1 MFESYTEKARRVVFF
16 ARFEASQFGSPEI
29 QTEHLLLG
37 LLREDKALANRLP
50 HPSASMESIRKQIET
65 RTTIREKVPTSVD
78 LPLSLECKRVLAY
91 AAEEAERLS
100 HKHIGTE
107 HLLLGLLREEK
118 CFAAEILYG
127 CGLRLETVRE
137 EMSQLLKEQAVAKPE
152 AVETPLPSEE
162 SMTAKSY
169 GRRSSKSAADTRLL
183 SEFSRDL
190 TQAAVD
196 NRLDPLIG
204 RENELERV
212 AHILCRR
219 TKNNPLLIGEP
230 GVGKSALVKG
240 LAARIASGNVPAPL
254 VDKHILALDL
264 SSMLATARQ
273 SGQFEGRLRTLARE
287 LMEAQNAIIYI
298 EELYALRG
306 TEGLLDAADILKPA
320 LSRGEIQ
327 CIGAA
332 TPADYRQSIEK
343 EPWLERCFQ
352 GVKVPPPSEADAV
365 KILFGIRDRY
375 EKFHSVKYTD
385 LALEC
390 AVYQSNRYL
399 PDRYLPD
406 KAIDLMD
413 EAGACVKLRQSAL
426 PQELADAEKRL
437 KFVVDRLEN
446 ATLAHDLE
454 KADFYSTEERKEREN
469 LRQLREKHHI
479 NESALGTVTPRDIEE
494 LLMRWTGISIEDEA
508 TPPQVF
514 RDTDRVERV
523 YSDLPPLDE
532 LERRYAAHVL
542 KITRGNKAKA
552 AEIMGIA
559 RKTLYSLLGDALK
572 SADE

>member
-1 MFESYTEKARRVVFF
+1 MFERYTEKARRAVFF
-16 ARFEASQFGSPEI
+16 ARFEASQFGSPQIES
-29 QTEHLLLG
+29 EHLLLG
-37 LLREDKALANRLP
+37 LLREDKALVARLP
-50 HPSASMESIRKQIET
+50 ASSASLESIRKQIEA

-91 AAEEAERLS
+91 AEEEAEQLS

-107 HLLLGLLREEK
+107 HMLLGLLREEK
-118 CFAAEILYG
+118 CFAAELLQAYG
-127 CGLRLETVRE
+127 LCLSTIRE
-137 EMSQLLKEQAVAKPE
+137 ELSQLPKEKTAAKP
-152 AVETPLPSEE
+152 VEDALPLVEESATAISYRARGSKRAGTPL
-162 SMTAKSY
+162 
-169 GRRSSKSAADTRLL
+169 L
-183 SEFSRDL
+183 SVFSRDL
-190 TQAAVD
+190 TQAATE

-212 AHILCRR
+212 VHTLCRR
-219 TKNNPLLIGEP
+219 TKNNPVLIGEP
-230 GVGKSALVKG
+230 GVGKAALVRG
-240 LAARIASGNVPAPL
+240 LAGRIASGNVPSPL
-254 VDKHILALDL
+254 VDKRILALDL
-264 SSMLATARQ
+264 SPMLATARQ
-273 SGQFEGRLRTLARE
+273 SGQFEARLRTLVRE
-287 LMEAQNAIIYI
+287 LMEAEHAIIFI

-306 TEGLLDAADILKPA
+306 AEGLLDAADILKPA
-320 LSRGEIQ
+320 LSRGEVQ

-332 TPADYRQSIEK
+332 TPADYRRSVEK

>member
-1 MFESYTEKARRVVFF
+1 MFERYTEKARRAVFF
-16 ARFEASQFGSPEI
+16 ARFEASQFGSPQIE
-29 QTEHLLLG
+29 TEHLLLG
-37 LLREDKALANRLP
+37 LLREDKALVARLP
-50 HPSASMESIRKQIET
+50 ASSASLESIRKQIEA

-78 LPLSLECKRVLAY
+78 LPLSPECKRVLAY
-91 AAEEAERLS
+91 AEEEAEQLS

-107 HLLLGLLREEK
+107 HMLLGLLREEK
-118 CFAAEILYG
+118 CFAAELLQAYG
-127 CGLRLETVRE
+127 LCLSTIRE
-137 EMSQLLKEQAVAKPE
+137 ELSQLPKEKTAAKPAE
-152 AVETPLPSEE
+152 DALPLVEESATAISYRPRGSKRAGTPL
-162 SMTAKSY
+162 
-169 GRRSSKSAADTRLL
+169 L
-183 SEFSRDL
+183 SVFSRDL
-190 TQAAVD
+190 TQAATE

-212 AHILCRR
+212 VHTLCRR
-219 TKNNPLLIGEP
+219 TKNNPVLIGEP
-230 GVGKSALVKG
+230 GVGKAALVRG
-240 LAARIASGNVPAPL
+240 LAGRIASGNVPSPL
-254 VDKHILALDL
+254 VDKRILALDL
-264 SSMLATARQ
+264 SPMLATARQ
-273 SGQFEGRLRTLARE
+273 SGQFEARLRALVRE
-287 LMEAQNAIIYI
+287 LMEAEHAIIFI

-306 TEGLLDAADILKPA
+306 AEGLLDAADILKPA

-385 LALEC
+385 EALQY
-390 AVYQSNRYL
+390 AVHHSNRYL

-426 PQELADAEKRL
+426 PEEIVEVQRRIKSTIQRMQEAIANHE
-437 KFVVDRLEN
+437 F
-446 ATLAHDLE
+446 E
-454 KADFYSTEERKEREN
+454 KARSCSEEERKEREE
-469 LRQLREKHHI
+469 LRRLREKH
-479 NESALGTVTPRDIEE
+479 NVDERAQSTVTRQDIEE
-494 LLMRWTGISIEDEA
+494 VLMRWTGIAIGAEEA
-508 TPPQVF
+508 TPKVSK
-514 RDTDRVERV
+514 DADHVESM

-559 RKTLYSLLGDALK
+559 RKTLYTLLGEPLR

>member
-1 MFESYTEKARRVVFF
+1 MFERYTEKARRAIFF

-65 RTTIREKVPTSVD
+65 RTTLREKVPTSVD
-78 LPLSLECKRVLAY
+78 LPLSLECKRVLTY

-107 HLLLGLLREEK
+107 HLLLGLLGEEK
-118 CFAAEILYG
+118 CFAAEILSG
-127 CGLRLETVRE
+127 CGLRRETIRE
-137 EMSQLLKEQAVAKPE
+137 ELSQLQKEQAVTEPA
-152 AVETPLPSEE
+152 AASPLPSEE
-162 SMTAKSY
+162 TMTAKSR
-169 GRRSSKSAADTRLL
+169 GPRSSKPASDTRLL

-190 TQAAVD
+190 TQAAAE

-204 RENELERV
+204 RENDLERV
-212 AHILCRR
+212 VHILCRR
-219 TKNNPLLIGEP
+219 SKNNPLLIGEP
-230 GVGKSALVKG
+230 GVGKAALVKG
-240 LAARIASGNVPAPL
+240 LAGRIASGKVPSPL

-264 SSMLATARQ
+264 SPMLATARQ
-273 SGQFEGRLRTLARE
+273 SGQFEGRLRTLVRE
-287 LMEAQNAIIYI
+287 LMEAQNAIVYI

-343 EPWLERCFQ
+343 EPWLERSFQ

-365 KILFGIRDRY
+365 KILLGIRDRY

-385 LALEC
+385 EALQY
-390 AVYQSNRYL
+390 AVYHSSRYL

-426 PQELADAEKRL
+426 PQEMIDVQKRIKLAIQGMQDAIANHE
-437 KFVVDRLEN
+437 FDR
-446 ATLAHDLE
+446 ARS
-454 KADFYSTEERKEREN
+454 YSEEERKERAE
-469 LRQLREKHHI
+469 LRRLGEKYGVD
-479 NESALGTVTPRDIEE
+479 ETAQGTVTRQEIEE
-494 LLMRWTGISIEDEA
+494 LLMRWTGISIEDEG
-508 TPPQVF
+508 TPPKVSQ
-514 RDTDRVERV
+514 DTDRVERV

-559 RKTLYSLLGDALK
+559 RKTLYVLLGEPPK
-572 SADE
+572 PADE